1 MFRFIKRRSEISGI
15 SFDKMLCSFQ
25 EEKMNKK
32 RKTLRLRLTLLS
44 TIPVL
49 SACIILVV
57 IYVLLSY
64 SRYMSMYKDEGLALS
79 EAYASSVEHTI
90 SSLSQQFDVVVKNLS
105 IVDESLSIDDR
116 KAMLK
121 DAAYTSTF
129 KDFSIAYSNGKT
141 YSDTDIS
148 AREYFKQAMA
158 TRGAYVSSP
167 VIRMTDNSVTIMM
180 GKYFSANGQDYV
192 VYGGLAAETFSELI
206 KEVHYEE
213 NGIAF
218 IIDKDGIVVGTSTNA
233 VPQLTE
239 LCGEHNLG
247 KTVTDAAAA
256 ILKSKEGNVEFTLGG
271 KAYIAGFARIESPEG
286 WYIVTATPKQPVL
299 DSITT
304 AAIMII
310 LVAILSTILAFI
322 ITSIRIKKI
331 AGPVAATAKRMKE
344 MADGDITTP
353 AQIYK
358 TNDEIET
365 MSEASNELITNMSSI
380 ISDLARV
387 LTAISKGDLT
397 VRTGVAYPGDFVQ
410 IENSINDILSALNS
424 IMTDVNTSS
433 TEVLSGSNQM
443 AEGSQSLADGTTRQA
458 SAIEEISA
466 TIAEVSTQIANTA
479 QNAAQAGNLSKQT
492 QDRVNELSSTSQEI
506 EKIIKTIE
514 DIAFQTNILALN
526 AAVEAARAGDA
537 GKGFAVVADEVRN
550 LASKS
555 AEAASSTTSLINA
568 SIEAVGKGSKI
579 ALATADSMKE
589 VKDMSAKTAALITEI
604 ASASAE
610 QNESIN
616 QITSGIEQ
624 ISQVIQT
631 NSATAEETAASC
643 EELSG
648 QSKLLQEQVARF
660 RINR

>member
-1 MFRFIKRRSEISGI
+1 MT
-15 SFDKMLCSFQ
+15 
-25 EEKMNKK
+25 KK

-57 IYVLLSY
+57 IYIVVSFQ
-64 SRYMSMYKDEGLALS
+64 RYMAMYKDEGLALS
-79 EAYASSVEHTI
+79 EAYASSIEHTI
-90 SSLSQQFDVVVKNLS
+90 SSLSQQFDVVDKNPS
-105 IVDESLSIDDR
+105 IVDESISIDDR

-121 DAAYTSTF
+121 DAATTSTF
-129 KDFSIAYSNGKT
+129 KDFSIAYSDGKT
-141 YSDTDIS
+141 YSNTDIS
-148 AREYFKQAMA
+148 GREYFKQAMA
-158 TRGAYVSSP
+158 NRDAYVSSP
-167 VIRMTDNSVTIMM
+167 VVRMTDNSVTIMM
-180 GKYFSANGQDYV
+180 GKFFTANGNNYV
-192 VYGGLAAETFSELI
+192 VYGGLAAETFSDLI

-213 NGIAF
+213 NGISF
-218 IIDKDGIVVGTSTNA
+218 IMDKDGIIVGTSTNSI
-233 VPQLTE
+233 PQLTE
-239 LCGEHNLG
+239 LKGEHKLG
-247 KTVTDAAAA
+247 QSMTDAAATM
-256 ILKSKEGNVEFTLGG
+256 LNGKKGNIEFTLSGT
-271 KAYIAGFARIESPEG
+271 AYIAGYAQIESPEG
-286 WYIVTATPKQPVL
+286 WYVVTATPRQPVI
-299 DSITT
+299 DSILT
-304 AAIMII
+304 AALMII
-310 LVAILSTILAFI
+310 IVAILATILSVI
-322 ITSIRIKKI
+322 VTSIRIKRI
-331 AGPVAATAKRMKE
+331 AGPVAATAKRMQD
-344 MADGDITTP
+344 MANGDITTP
-353 AQIYK
+353 AQIFK

-365 MSEASNELITNMSSI
+365 MSEASDELIRNMNGI
-380 ISDLARV
+380 VSDLARV

-397 VRTGVAYPGDFVQ
+397 VQTGVNYPGDFVQ
-410 IENSINDILSALNS
+410 IESTINEILSSLNN
-424 IMTDVNTSS
+424 IMSDVNMSS

-492 QDRVNELSSTSQEI
+492 QNRVNEQDQEIQNMVQAMNEISTTSQEI

-579 ALATADSMKE
+579 AIATAESMKE
-589 VKDMSAKTAALITEI
+589 VKDMSAQTAALITEI

>member
-1 MFRFIKRRSEISGI
+1 
-15 SFDKMLCSFQ
+15 
-25 EEKMNKK
+25 MNKK
-32 RKTLRLRLTLLS
+32 RKTLKLRLTLLS

-57 IYVLLSY
+57 IYVVVSFG
-64 SRYMSMYKDEGLALS
+64 RYLSMYKDEGLALS

-90 SSLSQQFDVVVKNLS
+90 SSLSQQFDVVDKNLS
-105 IVDESLSIDDR
+105 IVDESLSIDER

-121 DAAYTSTF
+121 DAASTSTF
-129 KDFSIAYSNGKT
+129 KDFSIAYSTGKT

-167 VIRMTDNSVTIMM
+167 VIRMTDNSITIMM

-192 VYGGLAAETFSELI
+192 VYGGLAADTFSELI

-218 IIDKDGIVVGTSTNA
+218 IIDKEGIVVGTSTNA

-239 LCGEHNLG
+239 LQGEHSLG
-247 KTVTDAAAA
+247 KSLTDAVAT
-256 ILKSKEGNVEFTLGG
+256 ILKGKSGNVEFNIDG
-271 KAYIAGFARIESPEG
+271 KAYIAGYAQVESTEG
-286 WYIVTATPKQPVL
+286 WYVVTATPEQPIL
-299 DSITT
+299 DSI
-304 AAIMII
+304 ALASIMII
-310 LVAILSTILAFI
+310 IVAILATILAFI

-331 AGPVAATAKRMKE
+331 ADPVAATAKRMQE

-380 ISDLARV
+380 ISDLGRV

-397 VRTGVAYPGDFVQ
+397 VRTAVAYPGDFVQ
-410 IENSINDILSALNS
+410 IENSINDILNALNS
-424 IMTDVNTSS
+424 IMTDVNMSS
-433 TEVLSGSNQM
+433 NEVLTGSNQM

-479 QNAAQAGNLSKQT
+479 QNAAQAGTLSKQT
-492 QDRVNELSSTSQEI
+492 QDRVNEQDLEIQNMVQAMNEISSTSQEI

-589 VKDMSAKTAALITEI
+589 VKDMSSQTAALITEI

-660 RINR
+660 RING

>member
-1 MFRFIKRRSEISGI
+1 
-15 SFDKMLCSFQ
+15 
-25 EEKMNKK
+25 MNKK
-32 RKTLRLRLTLLS
+32 RKTLKLRLTLLS

-57 IYVLLSY
+57 IYVVVSFG
-64 SRYMSMYKDEGLALS
+64 RYLSMYKDEGLALS
-79 EAYASSVEHTI
+79 EAYALSVENTI
-90 SSLSQQFDVVVKNLS
+90 SSLSQQFDVVDKNQS
-105 IVDESLSIDDR
+105 IVDESLTIDER

-121 DAAYTSTF
+121 EAASTSTF
-129 KDFSIAYSNGKT
+129 KDFSIAYSTGKT

-167 VIRMTDNSVTIMM
+167 VVRMTDNSITIMM

-206 KEVHYEE
+206 REVHYEE

-218 IIDKDGIVVGTSTNA
+218 IIDKEGIVVGTSTNA

-239 LCGEHNLG
+239 LQGEHSLG
-247 KTVTDAAAA
+247 KSLTDAAAT
-256 ILKSKEGNVEFTLGG
+256 ILKGKSGNVEFNIDG
-271 KAYIAGFARIESPEG
+271 KAYIAGYAQVDSAEG
-286 WYIVTATPKQPVL
+286 WYVVTATPEQPIL
-299 DSITT
+299 DSI
-304 AAIMII
+304 ALASIMII
-310 LVAILSTILAFI
+310 IVAILATILAFI
-322 ITSIRIKKI
+322 ITSIRIKRI
-331 AGPVAATAKRMKE
+331 AGPVAATAKRMQE

-365 MSEASNELITNMSSI
+365 MSEASSALITNMSSI
-380 ISDLARV
+380 ISDLGRV

-410 IENSINDILSALNS
+410 IENSINDILNALNS
-424 IMTDVNTSS
+424 IMTDVNMSS
-433 TEVLSGSNQM
+433 NEVLTGSNQM

-479 QNAAQAGNLSKQT
+479 QNAAQAGTLSKQT
-492 QDRVNELSSTSQEI
+492 QDKVNDQDREIQSMVQAMNEISSTSQEI

-568 SIEAVGKGSKI
+568 SIEAVGKGSRI

-589 VKDMSAKTAALITEI
+589 VKDMSAQTAALITEI

-660 RINR
+660 RING